1 MATVKKLVGDAA
13 LYGVSSIVA
22 RLLNFLLT
30 PLHTAVLPKAEYGAY
45 SDLYVF
51 IAFLMVVLTYGMET
65 AYFRFSQRADANS
78 ESVYSTSLLS
88 ILGTTVFFLLV
99 LSLFYKPLAE
109 VLRYGSRPEL
119 VLGMGLIVAF
129 EALAAVPF
137 ARLRAQGKAARFV
150 AIKTGL
156 ILVNIVLNLFF
167 YQWYPAQNPA
177 FDAHTV
183 QWVLVA
189 NLGASLFM
197 LVCLWPELR
206 AISFP
211 SFNWTVWRQMLAFG
225 FPLLLAGLPGV
236 ANEMADRFF
245 IKYLLPAETSLA
257 DVGTYS
263 AIYKLSIFL
272 VMFNQAFRYAAEP
285 FFFKAGGQG
294 NAAPMLAR
302 TTRAFV
308 AVVGLGMVS
317 VLAGLDLLKHFIA
330 AKYWDHLHLLP
341 ILLWANLFLA
351 LNTQLSMGYKLNDKT
366 SLALR
371 VTLVGF
377 ALTVVLN
384 WVWIPRWG
392 IEGAAWATLVSYA
405 GMTLVSYGL
414 GTKYF
419 PVPYEV
425 GKISMYLVAAAACG
439 YGAFLASGVPL
450 LQILAAGVYA
460 AVVFAV
466 ERPDRW
472 RRNSVPS
479 QTLNP

>member
-1 MATVKKLVGDAA
+1 
-13 LYGVSSIVA
+13 
-22 RLLNFLLT
+22 
-30 PLHTAVLPKAEYGAY
+30 
-45 SDLYVF
+45 
-51 IAFLMVVLTYGMET
+51 
-65 AYFRFSQRADANS
+65 
-78 ESVYSTSLLS
+78 
-88 ILGTTVFFLLV
+88 
-99 LSLFYKPLAE
+99 
-109 VLRYGSRPEL
+109 
-119 VLGMGLIVAF
+119 
-129 EALAAVPF
+129 
-137 ARLRAQGKAARFV
+137 
-150 AIKTGL
+150 
-156 ILVNIVLNLFF
+156 
-167 YQWYPAQNPA
+167 
-177 FDAHTV
+177 
-183 QWVLVA
+183 
-189 NLGASLFM
+189 
-197 LVCLWPELR
+197 
-206 AISFP
+206 
-211 SFNWTVWRQMLAFG
+211 
-225 FPLLLAGLPGV
+225 
-236 ANEMADRFF
+236 
-245 IKYLLPAETSLA
+245 
-257 DVGTYS
+257 
-263 AIYKLSIFL
+263 
-272 VMFNQAFRYAAEP
+272 
-285 FFFKAGGQG
+285 
-294 NAAPMLAR
+294 MLAR

-425 GKISMYLVAAAACG
+425 GKISLYLVAAAACG

-472 RRNSVPS
+472 RRNSAPS